1 MSNNTDIS
9 FVSVLSNK
17 TPAFCRIE
25 HKVTETTAT
34 SDNGESAI
42 PIYLIT
48 SRAVWRSGKNNEE
61 KELRIER
68 RVRRSSRRIKDRD
81 LIRLEKAQNAA
92 DLTAIALTRE

>member
-1 MSNNTDIS
+1 MSKHTDVS
-9 FVSVLSNK
+9 FVSMLSN
-17 TPAFCRIE
+17 TIPAFCRIE

-68 RVRRSSRRIKDRD
+68 RVLRSSRRIKDRD

-92 DLTAIALTRE
+92 DLTAIALTKE

>member
-25 HKVTETTAT
+25 HKITETTAT

-48 SRAVWRSGKNNEE
+48 SRAVWRSGKSNEE

-92 DLTAIALTRE
+92 DLAAIALTME

>member
-9 FVSVLSNK
+9 FVSVLSDK
-17 TPAFCRIE
+17 APAFCRIE

-34 SDNGESAI
+34 SDNGESSI
-42 PIYLIT
+42 PIHLIT

-68 RVRRSSRRIKDRD
+68 RVRRSSRRIKDKE

-92 DLTAIALTRE
+92 DLAAIALTRE